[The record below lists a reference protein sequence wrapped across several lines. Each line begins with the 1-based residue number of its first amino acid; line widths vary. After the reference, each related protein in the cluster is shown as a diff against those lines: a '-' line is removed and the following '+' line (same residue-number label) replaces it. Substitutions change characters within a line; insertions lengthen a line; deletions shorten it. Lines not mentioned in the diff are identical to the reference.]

1 MQESR
6 IMYILMSM
14 FIYTETKSESEENF
28 SMQLNVGD
36 ILEGK
41 VTGLTNFGAFVKVSS
56 GEVGM
61 VHISEVASSYVKDI
75 KEHLAEGQD
84 VKVKVLAINETGK
97 ISLSIKQAEPK
108 PAEPREKRDFRGGDK
123 GFDKKPANNKPRRNS
138 NPPVWQGNRQ
148 EEKPQSFED
157 MMAKFKQTSDER
169 QAGIKKPAESRRS
182 GGGARRGGNNNKW

>member
-1 MQESR
+1 
-6 IMYILMSM
+6 
-14 FIYTETKSESEENF
+14 
-28 SMQLNVGD
+28 MQLNVGD
-36 ILEGK
+36 IVEGK
-41 VTGLTNFGAFVKVSS
+41 VTGLTNFGAFVKVTS

-84 VKVKVLAINETGK
+84 VKVKVLGVNEAGK

-108 PAEPREKRDFRGGDK
+108 PVETREKREFRGERGGDR
-123 GFDKKPANNKPRRNS
+123 GDRKPAGGKPRRNS
-138 NPPVWQGNRQ
+138 PPVWQGNRQ

-169 QAGIKKPAESRRS
+169 QAGMKKPAESRRS
-182 GGGARRGGNNNKW
+182 GGGARRGGNNNNKW

>member
-1 MQESR
+1 
-6 IMYILMSM
+6 
-14 FIYTETKSESEENF
+14 
-28 SMQLNVGD
+28 MQLNVGD
-36 ILEGK
+36 IVEGK
-41 VTGLTNFGAFVKVSS
+41 VTGLTNFGAFVKVAS

-84 VKVKVLAINETGK
+84 VKVKVLAVNETGK

-108 PAEPREKRDFRGGDK
+108 PVETREKKDFRGDK
-123 GFDKKPANNKPRRNS
+123 GFDRKPGGRKPGRN

-169 QAGIKKPAESRRS
+169 QAGMKKPAESRRS
-182 GGGARRGGNNNKW
+182 GGGARRGGNGNKW

>member
-1 MQESR
+1 M
-6 IMYILMSM
+6 
-14 FIYTETKSESEENF
+14 
-28 SMQLNVGD
+28 LNVGD
-36 ILEGK
+36 IVEGK
-41 VTGLTNFGAFVKVSS
+41 VTGLTAFGAFVKLTS

-75 KEHLAEGQD
+75 KEHLKEGQD
-84 VKVKVLAINETGK
+84 VKAKVLSINEAGK

-108 PAEPREKRDFRGGDK
+108 PVEPREKKEFK
-123 GFDKKPANNKPRRNS
+123 GEKNFDRKPSKPRRNS
-138 NPPVWQGNRQ
+138 PPVWQGNRQ

-182 GGGARRGGNNNKW
+182 GGGARRGGNNNNKW

>member
-1 MQESR
+1 
-6 IMYILMSM
+6 
-14 FIYTETKSESEENF
+14 
-28 SMQLNVGD
+28 MQLNVGD
-36 ILEGK
+36 IVEGK
-41 VTGLTNFGAFVKVSS
+41 VTGLTNFGSFVKVAS

-84 VKVKVLAINETGK
+84 VKVKVLAVNEAGK

-108 PAEPREKRDFRGGDK
+108 PAEPREKREFRGDRGNDRGGDR
-123 GFDKKPANNKPRRNS
+123 KPAGKPRRNS
-138 NPPVWQGNRQ
+138 PPVWQGNRQ

-169 QAGIKKPAESRRS
+169 QAGMKKPAESRRS
-182 GGGARRGGNNNKW
+182 GGGGRRGGNNNNKW

>member
-1 MQESR
+1 M
-6 IMYILMSM
+6 
-14 FIYTETKSESEENF
+14 
-28 SMQLNVGD
+28 LNVGD
-36 ILEGK
+36 IVEGK
-41 VTGLTNFGAFVKVSS
+41 VTGLTAFGAFVKLTS

-75 KEHLAEGQD
+75 KEHLKEGQD
-84 VKVKVLAINETGK
+84 VKAKVLSINEAGK

-108 PAEPREKRDFRGGDK
+108 PVEPREKKEFRGEK
-123 GFDKKPANNKPRRNS
+123 NFDRKPSKPRRNS
-138 NPPVWQGNRQ
+138 PPVWQGNRQ

-182 GGGARRGGNNNKW
+182 GGGARRGGNNNNKW

>member
-1 MQESR
+1 M
-6 IMYILMSM
+6 
-14 FIYTETKSESEENF
+14 
-28 SMQLNVGD
+28 LNVGD
-36 ILEGK
+36 IVEGK
-41 VTGLTNFGAFVKVSS
+41 VTGLTAFGAFVKLAS
-56 GEVGM
+56 GEIGM

-75 KEHLAEGQD
+75 KEHLKEGQD
-84 VKVKVLAINETGK
+84 VKVKVLAINEAGK

-108 PAEPREKRDFRGGDK
+108 PAETREKREFK
-123 GFDKKPANNKPRRNS
+123 GERSFEKRPAKPRRS
-138 NPPVWQGNRQ
+138 SPPVWQGSRQ

>member
-1 MQESR
+1 MQVN
-6 IMYILMSM
+6 I
-14 FIYTETKSESEENF
+14 
-28 SMQLNVGD
+28 GD
-36 ILEGK
+36 IVEGK
-41 VTGLTNFGAFVKVSS
+41 VTGLTNFGAFVKLST

-84 VKVKVLAINETGK
+84 VKVKVMSVNEAGK

-108 PAEPREKRDFRGGDK
+108 PAEPREKKEFK
-123 GFDKKPANNKPRRNS
+123 GEKSFDRKPAKPRRS
-138 NPPVWQGNRQ
+138 SPPVWQGNRPD
-148 EEKPQSFED
+148 EKPQSFED

-182 GGGARRGGNNNKW
+182 GGGARRGGNNKW

>member
-1 MQESR
+1 M
-6 IMYILMSM
+6 
-14 FIYTETKSESEENF
+14 
-28 SMQLNVGD
+28 LNVGD
-36 ILEGK
+36 IVEGK
-41 VTGLTNFGAFVKVSS
+41 VTGLTAFGAFVKITS

-75 KEHLAEGQD
+75 KEHLKEGQD
-84 VKVKVLAINETGK
+84 VKAKVLSINEAGK

-108 PAEPREKRDFRGGDK
+108 PVEPREKKEFK
-123 GFDKKPANNKPRRNS
+123 GEKTFDRKPAKPRRS
-138 NPPVWQGNRQ
+138 SPPVWQGNRQ

-182 GGGARRGGNNNKW
+182 GGGARRSGNNNKW

>member
-1 MQESR
+1 MHVNR
-6 IMYILMSM
+6 GMFILTSM
-14 FIYTETKSESEENF
+14 FIFTETKSRSEEKF

-36 ILEGK
+36 IVEGK
-41 VTGLTNFGAFVKVSS
+41 VTGLTDFGAFVKVTS

-75 KEHLAEGQD
+75 KEHLAEGQE
-84 VKVKVLAINETGK
+84 VKVKVLAVNETGK
-97 ISLSIKQAEPK
+97 ISLSIKQAAPK
-108 PAEPREKRDFRGGDK
+108 PAESREKREFKGDR
-123 GFDKKPANNKPRRNS
+123 GFDRKPGAGKPRRNN

-169 QAGIKKPAESRRS
+169 QAGMKKPAESRRS
-182 GGGARRGGNNNKW
+182 GGGARRGGNNKW

>member
-1 MQESR
+1 M
-6 IMYILMSM
+6 
-14 FIYTETKSESEENF
+14 
-28 SMQLNVGD
+28 LNVGD
-36 ILEGK
+36 IVEGK
-41 VTGLTNFGAFVKVSS
+41 VTGLTAFGAFVKITS

-75 KEHLAEGQD
+75 KEHLKEGQD
-84 VKVKVLAINETGK
+84 VKAKVLSINEAGK

-108 PAEPREKRDFRGGDK
+108 PVEPREKKEFK
-123 GFDKKPANNKPRRNS
+123 GEKTFDRKPAKPRRS
-138 NPPVWQGNRQ
+138 SPPVWQGNRP

-182 GGGARRGGNNNKW
+182 GGGARRSGNNNKW